1 MPQNTSE
8 TRSYR
13 AVPMLV
19 YVPLTDDEEADIARA
34 VEAARSDLDL
44 RVFVAEDYA
53 LAVVTEHPD
62 ICLSASISA
71 TCNIQ

>member
-13 AVPMLV
+13 AVPVLI

-34 VEAARSDLDL
+34 VESARSDLDL
-44 RVFVAEDYA
+44 GVFVAEDYA